1 MDYVREDQCEVCER
15 VRRGPDECPAR
26 ASQYDDVRM
35 RCESPGRTGSTRER
49 RSVSAECRTESYSSR
64 RIGEYL
70 HSGGAFPT
78 AGYKEV
84 PRDIDVD
91 FDLPQNAFE
100 GGSDGPV
107 YGLDNDAEADSP
119 NDSGLDQPPLSP
131 GFNRQSETQSDD
143 VVPPHITR
151 SYHPNI
157 NGAWFPSIFRPNY
170 TNCST
175 HKGRICDEQ
184 GNDIPLDT
192 RPPPCPSGRGPADW
206 TPYTDRVEF
215 EVTDFLYRRNQM
227 SGGDIDFIFSLWAA
241 SLAPHS
247 DTPPFA
253 NHIDMYDAIDST
265 PLGDVPWQSFSS
277 QYNGT
282 LPEGDVPPEW
292 MTSKYDV
299 WFRDPRLLI
308 HNIISNPDFKDE
320 FDYAPVQ
327 EYSNGAHRFQDFM
340 SGDWCWKQA
349 VSVTRRFFF
358 LSLYSQDLIAQDPDT
373 IGSMFIPIILGSD
386 KTTVS
391 VATGHNQY
399 WPVYMS
405 IGNIHN
411 NVRRAHRNGVVLLG
425 FLAIPTSSYLVLSVA
440 ITSSTNQI

>member
-1 MDYVREDQCEVCER
+1 
-15 VRRGPDECPAR
+15 
-26 ASQYDDVRM
+26 
-35 RCESPGRTGSTRER
+35 
-49 RSVSAECRTESYSSR
+49 
-64 RIGEYL
+64 
-70 HSGGAFPT
+70 
-78 AGYKEV
+78 
-84 PRDIDVD
+84 
-91 FDLPQNAFE
+91 
-100 GGSDGPV
+100 
-107 YGLDNDAEADSP
+107 
-119 NDSGLDQPPLSP
+119 
-131 GFNRQSETQSDD
+131 
-143 VVPPHITR
+143 
-151 SYHPNI
+151 
-157 NGAWFPSIFRPNY
+157 
-170 TNCST
+170 
-175 HKGRICDEQ
+175 
-184 GNDIPLDT
+184 
-192 RPPPCPSGRGPADW
+192 
-206 TPYTDRVEF
+206 
-215 EVTDFLYRRNQM
+215 M

-292 MTSKYDV
+292 MTSEYDV

-320 FDYAPVQ
+320 FDYAP
-327 EYSNGAHRFQDFM
+327 DFM

-349 VSVTRRFFF
+349 
-358 LSLYSQDLIAQDPDT
+358 DLIAQDPDT

-405 IGNIHN
+405 IESGC
-411 NVRRAHRNGVVLLG
+411 RL
-425 FLAIPTSSYLVLSVA
+425 PTGCDLNR
-440 ITSSTNQI
+440 STIV